1 MRAGSTPAAVAP
13 LHPRDSHA
21 LRGLDAAVAAFTE
34 ARARGRL
41 HHAWLLTGPEGMGKA
56 SFAYRA
62 ARRLLGARPSIADRD
77 DLASSPQDPVCR
89 MVSAQSHPDL
99 MVLERWSEANPTR
112 KSIPVDEA
120 RRLPEFFSKAPA
132 IADYRVAIIDAA
144 DDLNVNAANAVLKTL
159 EEPSGRGVLFLVSH
173 APGRLLPTIRSRCRR
188 LAFAPWSEPELIAFI
203 HEHSDLHDDDAL
215 RLAQM
220 SRGAPGRALSLAARG
235 ALDIDRLVE
244 TILMRLPTTDGSQLL
259 GLAESFRGPE
269 GGQRFNLL
277 IERFADRL
285 QAAAIHAVGA
295 TDAEGGGDLAAAERW
310 SGAWDRLNRL
320 PGEVEALNLDRA
332 DAFWSLMGDLR
343 AVAARHP
350 LNLHP

>member
-1 MRAGSTPAAVAP
+1 MAATAAAP
-13 LHPRDSHA
+13 IHPRESHA
-21 LRGLDAAVAAFTE
+21 LQGLDAAVAAFQG
-34 ARARGRL
+34 AQSRGRL

-62 ARRLLGARPSIADRD
+62 ARRLLGARQIGGGPD
-77 DLASSPQDPVCR
+77 DLASSPEDPVCR
-89 MVSAQSHPDL
+89 MVAAQSHPDL

-132 IADYRVAIIDAA
+132 IAAYRVAIIDAA

-188 LAFAPWSEPELIAFI
+188 LAFAPWPEPELIAFI
-203 HEHSDLHDDDAL
+203 RDRLDLDADDAL
-215 RLAQM
+215 RLGQM

-235 ALDIDRLVE
+235 ALQVDRQVE
-244 TILMRLPTTDGSQLL
+244 GILDRLPTTDGPELL
-259 GLAESFRGPE
+259 GLVDSFRGPE
-269 GGQRFNLL
+269 GGPRFNLL
-277 IERFADRL
+277 LERFADRL
-285 QAAAIHAVGA
+285 QAVAIARTQSGA
-295 TDAEGGGDLAAAERW
+295 LAAGDRW
-310 SGAWDRLNRL
+310 SGAWDRLSRL
-320 PGEVEALNLDRA
+320 PDQVEALNLDRA

-343 AVAARHP
+343 AVAAHHP
-350 LNLHP
+350 LTR